1 MATST
6 APARFS
12 FPFCSACGT
21 SLSIANTGTLS
32 CTLCKNTSDLSRLPT
47 PALKKVTSS
56 VPTVKPNWAKSDD
69 EQSRKE
75 ATGPSRATVDE
86 PCIKCSAPK
95 VRPLS
100 SWPGLKLDALLLDSL
115 NAHPPPPP
123 LQVTFYCLQLRSV
136 DEGQTV
142 FYDCPSCKYTWSVN
156 N

>member
-95 VRPLS
+95 V
-100 SWPGLKLDALLLDSL
+100 
-115 NAHPPPPP
+115 
-123 LQVTFYCLQLRSV
+123 TFYCLQLRSV